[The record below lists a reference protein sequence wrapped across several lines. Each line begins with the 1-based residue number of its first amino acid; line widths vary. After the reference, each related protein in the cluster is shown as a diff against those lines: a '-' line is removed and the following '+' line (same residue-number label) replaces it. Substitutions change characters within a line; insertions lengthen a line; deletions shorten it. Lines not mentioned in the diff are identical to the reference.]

1 MNIGYL
7 MRPQGILKMLEI
19 VFVIVAFGVFRGG
32 KVGLLNLDVAYFT
45 CGVLVTALII
55 TPLLLVCYIMGATD
69 IQKTILEIPL
79 NFLLFV
85 LMLTAGSVTL
95 KAGSEI
101 VAGGSATVNVNVEGT
116 FKGFF
121 DNVLEDIRVPPID
134 IPKEVSSYSRPDDMA
149 MGSFCILASVAYFGD
164 FVLSLLYFKNK

>member
-1 MNIGYL
+1 
-7 MRPQGILKMLEI
+7 MLDVK

-32 KVGLLNLDVAYFT
+32 KVGLLNPDVTYFT

-79 NFLLFV
+79 NFVLFV
-85 LMLTAGSVTL
+85 LMLTVGSVTLKAGSEIVGAGSVTL

-101 VAGGSATVNVNVEGT
+101 VGVGSATVNIGPWMT
-116 FKGFF
+116 KFF
-121 DNVLEDIRVPPID
+121 DAKLKGTSIK
-134 IPKEVSSYSRPDDMA
+134 IPKDVSSYSRPDDMA

-164 FVLSLLYFKNK
+164 FVLSLLYFRKK

>member
-1 MNIGYL
+1 
-7 MRPQGILKMLEI
+7 MRPQGFLKMLEI

-32 KVGLLNLDVAYFT
+32 KVGLLNLDATYFI

-55 TPLLLVCYIMGATD
+55 TPLLLVCYIMGAEN
-69 IQKTILEIPL
+69 IQKTNLEIPL

-85 LMLTAGSVTL
+85 FLLTAGSVTL

-101 VAGGSATVNVNVEGT
+101 VEVGSATVNGNVGRA
-116 FKGFF
+116 FKGII
-121 DNVLEDIRVPPID
+121 NKVLGDIKVPSIN
-134 IPKEVSSYSRPDDMA
+134 IPKEVSSYSRPDNIA